1 MQFNSWIFLFLF
13 LPMVLFMY
21 FGLNKYKLS
30 KIATVFLVIS
40 NLIFY
45 VYANVAYALYFVLC
59 IVVNY
64 VIGKIL
70 INIKKK
76 LILII
81 GIILNLGSL
90 AVLKYCNF
98 FISMLNLALKTDYNL
113 VELFVPLGISFFTFQ
128 FIAFIYDCYKG
139 EISKLTFLKYV
150 AYATFFPKIIQG
162 PIMFYQDF
170 DIQYDMESENRFC
183 TENFARGLFAFT
195 VGLGKKI
202 LIADVLGDFVNPAF
216 ATEYTNYNS
225 TMSFLLMLT
234 YTLQIYFDFSAY
246 TDMARGI
253 GFMFNINLPRNFD
266 SPYKALSAD
275 SFWKRWHMSLTG
287 FFTRYLYFP
296 LGGSRKGKVRT
307 YINIVIV
314 FTLSGLWHGA
324 NYTFIIWGLLHGI
337 VKVVERKWNLHSKL
351 HVALQWGYTFLFT
364 NVAWLFF
371 RAGTLQ
377 QALQIIK
384 NILRCDFSGVNN
396 TSLSTLILPEVNV
409 LLEKIGVDALFRIY
423 PILFVVMALFIV
435 LQGKNTD
442 EIIENFK
449 PTFGKVIFTVVIL
462 SWCILS
468 FGTKITFIYEMF

>member
-139 EISKLTFLKYV
+139 EISKHPQSKS
-150 AYATFFPKIIQG
+150 
-162 PIMFYQDF
+162 FYPNQ
-170 DIQYDMESENRFC
+170 
-183 TENFARGLFAFT
+183 
-195 VGLGKKI
+195 
-202 LIADVLGDFVNPAF
+202 P
-216 ATEYTNYNS
+216 
-225 TMSFLLMLT
+225 
-234 YTLQIYFDFSAY
+234 
-246 TDMARGI
+246 
-253 GFMFNINLPRNFD
+253 
-266 SPYKALSAD
+266 
-275 SFWKRWHMSLTG
+275 
-287 FFTRYLYFP
+287 
-296 LGGSRKGKVRT
+296 
-307 YINIVIV
+307 
-314 FTLSGLWHGA
+314 
-324 NYTFIIWGLLHGI
+324 
-337 VKVVERKWNLHSKL
+337 
-351 HVALQWGYTFLFT
+351 
-364 NVAWLFF
+364 
-371 RAGTLQ
+371 
-377 QALQIIK
+377 
-384 NILRCDFSGVNN
+384 
-396 TSLSTLILPEVNV
+396 
-409 LLEKIGVDALFRIY
+409 
-423 PILFVVMALFIV
+423 
-435 LQGKNTD
+435 
-442 EIIENFK
+442 
-449 PTFGKVIFTVVIL
+449 
-462 SWCILS
+462 
-468 FGTKITFIYEMF
+468 